1 LSPAGKQELSRLIR
15 DHVVRGGVSARDL
28 KQGPLGTLGGATL
41 TLTVHGRKITL
52 TEPGAR
58 TATVVS
64 GALVASNGVVYRT
77 DAVLTHP

>member
-1 LSPAGKQELSRLIR
+1 
-15 DHVVRGGVSARDL
+15 
-28 KQGPLGTLGGATL
+28 L